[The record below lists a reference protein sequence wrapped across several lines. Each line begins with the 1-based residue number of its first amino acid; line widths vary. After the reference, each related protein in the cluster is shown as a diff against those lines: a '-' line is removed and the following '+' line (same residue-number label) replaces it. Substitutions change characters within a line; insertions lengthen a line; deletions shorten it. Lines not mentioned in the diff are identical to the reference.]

1 MINKT
6 ADVHNELIVD
16 VNIKGFLMRVMLVI
30 RNTQY
35 DDVFNY
41 FKQSDRLNTTTQQIG
56 DLF

>member
-1 MINKT
+1 MRIMINKT

-41 FKQSDRLNTTTQQIG
+41 FK
-56 DLF
+56 